1 MKIGVIG
8 LGYWGPN
15 IVRNLLAMHHEVCV
29 FDREENRVRS
39 VHACYP
45 DAVPVGSLDVILADS
60 SIEAVALAVPVTA
73 HCGLVIRCLQAR
85 KHVFVEKPMCSRL
98 EEANAIAQNLD
109 DKVLMV
115 GHITQFSKGIEA
127 LTGLVCNNEIGDIC
141 RYSFIRTHF
150 GPIYRETDVLTEVAA
165 HDVAILVSLASVP
178 PTSVRAWGTKR
189 LRNENPDSAHIVLQW
204 DNDCTAQIDVEW
216 SSVIRR
222 REIEIEGTEGTL
234 IYRADVQPE
243 ELILHDHK
251 AAFDALRMGSHQNDA
266 KTMINSKRIPIP
278 SHEPLRQ
285 ELSHFVQCIER
296 KERPKTDF
304 EFACR
309 VVSILEAARHSM
321 ESRGSVV
328 ELK

>member
-29 FDREENRVRS
+29 FDREENSVRS
-39 VHACYP
+39 VHSNYP
-45 DAVPVGSLDVILADS
+45 DAVPVGSLDDILADR
-60 SIEAVALAVPVTA
+60 SIEAVALAVPVTG
-73 HCGLVIRCLQAR
+73 HCDLIIHCLQAR

-98 EEANAIAQNLD
+98 EEAKAIAQNLD
-109 DKVLMV
+109 DRVLMV

-150 GPIYRETDVLTEVAA
+150 GPMYRETDVLTEVAA

-178 PTSVRAWGTKR
+178 PTAVQAWGTKR
-189 LRNENPDSAHIVLQW
+189 LRNDNPDAAHIVLQW
-204 DNDCTAQIDVEW
+204 NRDCTAQIDVQW
-216 SSVIRR
+216 SSVVRR
-222 REIEIEGTEGTL
+222 REIEIEGTKGTL
-234 IYRADVQPE
+234 VFRAGVQPE
-243 ELILHDHK
+243 ELLLYDHE
-251 AAFDALRMGSHQNDA
+251 AAFDALRTGSREIDA
-266 KTMINSKRIPIP
+266 KKLINLQQIPIP

-321 ESRGSVV
+321 QSRGSVV